1 MHGFDYSIPLFV
13 TCIRGTCIVVTPDIV
28 SDVLHVPRVA
38 HPDCPSCD
46 CLRTVSKDKLISS
59 FCERPFVWG
68 DRQFT
73 SCTAFAKGPT
83 FLNMVMTFVL
93 HLLSHYNSITK
104 PRAQFLLS
112 LLEHLTIDFPSHF
125 ILSIIDV
132 QRDTVTH
139 DKFIFPSAITKILR
153 HFSVPFPVSDHF
165 HVMCAIDVATVKRS
179 EAQLRSRQSGLAAPP
194 TPSAPSTFAPSFSMG
209 GVTLYTIM
217 AQLQRMDAHLNTL
230 SIELYQVNTR
240 VSRIARRQ
248 ARLSG
253 FVESPFP
260 PPEASEDDE
269 ASKDDDYFDNDDDD
283 EDGDASSSSA
293 DEMSA

>member
-112 LLEHLTIDFPSHF
+112 LLEHLTIDFPSPF
-125 ILSIIDV
+125 ILSIIYV
-132 QRDTVTH
+132 YRDTATR
-139 DKFIFPSAITKILR
+139 DRLIFPSAITRILH
-153 HFSVPFPVSDHF
+153 HFSVPFPF
-165 HVMCAIDVATVKRS
+165 
-179 EAQLRSRQSGLAAPP
+179 P
-194 TPSAPSTFAPSFSMG
+194 TTSMSC
-209 GVTLYTIM
+209 V
-217 AQLQRMDAHLNTL
+217 
-230 SIELYQVNTR
+230 
-240 VSRIARRQ
+240 
-248 ARLSG
+248 
-253 FVESPFP
+253 P
-260 PPEASEDDE
+260 
-269 ASKDDDYFDNDDDD
+269 
-283 EDGDASSSSA
+283 
-293 DEMSA
+293 